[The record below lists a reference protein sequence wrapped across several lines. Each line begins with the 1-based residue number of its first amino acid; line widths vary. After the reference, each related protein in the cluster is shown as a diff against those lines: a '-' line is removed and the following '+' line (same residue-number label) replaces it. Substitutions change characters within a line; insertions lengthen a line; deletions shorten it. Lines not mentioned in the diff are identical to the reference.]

1 MYTTATTMPTA
12 NRVDKAWRNTCPTA
26 TIFHAVHNNNSSDGR
41 VNPLSGPVPTCCC
54 HASTGS
60 AAMPINAPQPASAV
74 KVWVYRWRYERT
86 HSTTPVMA
94 AKNPVSSIA
103 AGRARFG
110 ASCIHPTERL
120 TAKKKKNDKP
130 IRVCDEGRSCGGA
143 RGGRGPRGGGGGGGA
158 GGAPRRGRAGAGH

>member
-12 NRVDKAWRNTCPTA
+12 NRVDKAWRNKKPT
-26 TIFHAVHNNNSSDGR
+26 TTKFHAVHNNNNNDGR

-74 KVWVYRWRYERT
+74 KGWVYRWRYERT

-120 TAKKKKNDKP
+120 TAKKKVSDRP
-130 IRVCDEGRSCGGA
+130 VRVCDEGRSCGGT
-143 RGGRGPRGGGGGGGA
+143 RKKQMPQNCFSNGNTGFTPHRLMS
-158 GGAPRRGRAGAGH
+158 